1 MAISRITASIFR
13 SLSGDIIEALAN
25 IGVNSMLVETARA
38 PVVEEGGFFGGTRIV
53 DDPVEILSF
62 LVPTE
67 TEDQVIA
74 LIVQVGRL
82 DLPGRGSVCAS
93 AVELPNAENASY
105 VNQVSVEGLPIIN
118 TARDVTGI
126 CGIVQRGQGN
136 PVGRVALDTGACVPS
151 VTFGTGLGVRDKMS
165 LLRITIPA
173 DKELIWTTT
182 STPDADILFDGM
194 IEAGQL
200 DQPGKGFIFMFP
212 LNQAHLNMDVNR
224 GILHAAASI
233 EQIIVALDGILG
245 DTDWRQRVDLSD
257 TRNERNYLTN
267 LVDFCLICNEG
278 SGDELVGAAMAAGAA
293 GASIAK
299 LKQINPSNSVEQGR
313 GAKPVAREAC
323 YMIIGKD
330 AVPGILHALGEKD
343 VTDPFG
349 RSDDAPMTHLHSWIC
364 IFGFAQTQE
373 RVFAADADLV
383 GICSHDFSPRFPKG
397 QVVSKHHTDASTSSL
412 TQM

>member
-1 MAISRITASIFR
+1 MAISKITASIFR
-13 SLSGDIIEALAN
+13 SLSGEIIEALAN
-25 IGVNSMLVETARA
+25 IGVNSMLVETARS
-38 PVVEEGGFFGGTRIV
+38 PVVEEGGLFGGTRIV
-53 DDPVEILSF
+53 DDPMEILSF

-67 TEDQVIA
+67 TEDQVIS

-82 DLPGRGSVCAS
+82 DLPGRGSVCSS

-105 VNQVSVEGLPIIN
+105 VNQVRVEGLPIIN

-126 CGIVQRGQGN
+126 CCIVQRGQGN

-182 STPDADILFDGM
+182 SSPDADILFNGM

-200 DQPGKGFIFMFP
+200 DQPGKGFIYMFP

-245 DTDWRQRVDLSD
+245 DIDWRQRVDLSD
-257 TRNERNYLTN
+257 SLKDRNYLTN
-267 LVDFCLICNEG
+267 LIDFCLICNEG
-278 SGDELVGAAMAAGAA
+278 SGDELVSAAMAAGAA

-299 LKQINPSNSVEQGR
+299 VKQINPSNSIEQGR
-313 GAKPVAREAC
+313 GAKPIAREAC
-323 YMIIGKD
+323 YMIIDKD
-330 AVPGILHALGEKD
+330 AVPGIFHALGEKD
-343 VTDPFG
+343 CFGAEHSGLVITNETDKAFTYLPP
-349 RSDDAPMTHLHSWIC
+349 S
-364 IFGFAQTQE
+364 
-373 RVFAADADLV
+373 
-383 GICSHDFSPRFPKG
+383 
-397 QVVSKHHTDASTSSL
+397 TD
-412 TQM
+412 